1 MRLGRLRLQTN
12 IVLLHIHVHIPLKGE
27 NLSFSCALLERQPRT
42 SPAARQPGAFRDPSI
57 SSLFC
62 TVRHH
67 ALIATRRM
75 TRQGSQAVQGLGR
88 GPTSRAIGS
97 PALLM
102 TVRGQIAKPRR
113 ETGARSPEDL
123 RPTRAV
129 RRRSEGRARR
139 PPACRNSG
147 SAIAAEES

>member
-27 NLSFSCALLERQPRT
+27 NLSFSCTLLERRPRT

-75 TRQGSQAVQGLGR
+75 TRQGSQAVEGLGR
-88 GPTSRAIGS
+88 AYQQSDW
-97 PALLM
+97 L
-102 TVRGQIAKPRR
+102 
-113 ETGARSPEDL
+113 ARIIHDCSW
-123 RPTRAV
+123 
-129 RRRSEGRARR
+129 
-139 PPACRNSG
+139 RNRQ
-147 SAIAAEES
+147 AAS